1 MSNWVALYWNPVN
14 NQKGVGMTELDVK
27 KIKENLLRQRQ
38 EILTRLQDLEAE
50 WLVLGEHD
58 IEIGEE
64 AQKADLTSTFD
75 QLDGR
80 ERDEI
85 KQIDLALTRMES
97 ASYGICEK
105 CHKPISLQRLE
116 VLPATS
122 FCIKCA
128 GKQEEIR

>member
-1 MSNWVALYWNPVN
+1 
-14 NQKGVGMTELDVK
+14 MTELDAQGL
-27 KIKENLLRQRQ
+27 KEKLLRQRQ
-38 EILTRLQDLEAE
+38 EIFTSMQDLETE
-50 WLVLGEHD
+50 WQVLSEHD
-58 IEIGEE
+58 IETGEE

-75 QLDGR
+75 QLDAR

-85 KQIDLALTRMES
+85 DEIDLALTKMES

-116 VLPATS
+116 VLPATR

>member
-1 MSNWVALYWNPVN
+1 
-14 NQKGVGMTELDVK
+14 MTELDVQQ
-27 KIKENLLRQRQ
+27 IKEKLLRQRQ

-85 KQIDLALTRMES
+85 EQIDLALTKTES

-116 VLPATS
+116 VLPATR

-128 GKQEEIR
+128 GKQEKIR

>member
-1 MSNWVALYWNPVN
+1 
-14 NQKGVGMTELDVK
+14 MTELDVK